1 VQVVPARRSTAGTT
15 QLWIELPVF
24 PPETIVKDTTTSVSP
39 SWLGAR
45 LIVAV
50 SCVDCP
56 TVRFGG
62 AATTLVT
69 GLVEAAATVVPRKAT
84 ETVVVAVTSMSVG
97 METRRLPWLRSA
109 HR

>member
-1 VQVVPARRSTAGTT
+1 MTT
-15 QLWIELPVF
+15 QLWIELPAF

-56 TVRFGG
+56 TVRFAG
-62 AATTLVT
+62 AATRLVM
-69 GLVEAAATVVPRKAT
+69 GLVEASAAIVPWEAT
-84 ETVVVAVTSMSVG
+84 ETVVVAVTSMRVG
-97 METRRLPWLRSA
+97 METRRLLWLRSA

>member
-1 VQVVPARRSTAGTT
+1 MTQFGIEVPA
-15 QLWIELPVF
+15 F

-39 SWLGAR
+39 RKAGAR

-56 TVRFGG
+56 TVRFAG
-62 AATTLVT
+62 AATRLVM
-69 GLVEAAATVVPRKAT
+69 GLVEASAAVVPRKAT

-97 METRRLPWLRSA
+97 METRRLLWLRSA